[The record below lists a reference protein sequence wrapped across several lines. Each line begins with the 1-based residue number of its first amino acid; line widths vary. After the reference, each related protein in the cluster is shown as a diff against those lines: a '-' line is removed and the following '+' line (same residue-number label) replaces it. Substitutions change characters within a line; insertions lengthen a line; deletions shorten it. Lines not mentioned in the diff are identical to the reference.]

1 MPASVEDE
9 EMRNFALA
17 TLAALALSACA
28 GKQPGMMVEQ
38 GYQRGALGVA
48 ALDRG
53 DWTAAEA
60 QLTEL
65 RGIRSDDPARL
76 INLGKV
82 YAETGRVD
90 DAVKVWRLA
99 LTSNRQFEVVTGAG
113 RIVSTDQLAREALA
127 RYQPGLQTAAR

>member
-1 MPASVEDE
+1 MKNSA
-9 EMRNFALA
+9 
-17 TLAALALSACA
+17 LAALAAIALTACA
-28 GKQPGMMVEQ
+28 GKQPGMIVEQ

-53 DWTAAEA
+53 DWKAAEA
-60 QLTEL
+60 QLSEL

-82 YAETGRVD
+82 YAETGRVG

-99 LTSNRQFEVVTGAG
+99 VASKRHFEVVTAQG
-113 RIVSTDQLAREALA
+113 RVVPTDQLAREALA
-127 RYQPGLQTAAR
+127 RYQPDLLSAAR

>member
-1 MPASVEDE
+1 
-9 EMRNFALA
+9 MRKSA
-17 TLAALALSACA
+17 LAALAAIALSACA
-28 GKQPGMMVEQ
+28 GNQQGMMVEQ

-53 DWTAAEA
+53 DWAAAEA

-65 RGIRSDDPARL
+65 RGLRSEDPARL

-82 YAETGRVD
+82 YAETGRVA
-90 DAVKVWRLA
+90 DAVTVWRLA
-99 LTSNRQFEVVTGAG
+99 LDSKRQFEVVTAEG

-127 RYQPGLQTAAR
+127 RYQPALQTAAR